1 MFTHVISQMRNSV
14 APGAAIA
21 GAGNSCFRRHGHRQ
35 DGTSRVRHADQLACL
50 DRDRRLCDPTDVVT
64 KIDMKT
70 DCISEDGIDLLV
82 DQFYEKVHIDPVL
95 GPIFERVLRDRW
107 GPHLETMRN
116 FWSSVM
122 LTSGRYKGAPVPAH
136 LRIKGIDPEMF
147 DRWLRLFGET
157 CDELFEN
164 DVAESFRAKAVR
176 IAESLKL
183 ALFFRL
189 NPASARNSS

>member
-1 MFTHVISQMRNSV
+1 MEV
-14 APGAAIA
+14 
-21 GAGNSCFRRHGHRQ
+21 
-35 DGTSRVRHADQLACL
+35 D
-50 DRDRRLCDPTDVVT
+50 T
-64 KIDMKT
+64 KT
-70 DCISEDGIDLLV
+70 PCISEDGIGLLV
-82 DQFYEKVHIDPVL
+82 DHFYAKVRVDPVL
-95 GPIFERVLRDRW
+95 GPIFERVVRGKWEL
-107 GPHLETMRN
+107 HLETMRD

-136 LRIKGIDPEMF
+136 LRIKAIEPETF

-164 DVAESFRAKAVR
+164 EVAEAFRARAAR

-189 NPASARNSS
+189 NPASARRSS

>member
-1 MFTHVISQMRNSV
+1 M
-14 APGAAIA
+14 
-21 GAGNSCFRRHGHRQ
+21 
-35 DGTSRVRHADQLACL
+35 
-50 DRDRRLCDPTDVVT
+50 VT
-64 KIDMKT
+64 KIDMKI